1 MLMNKII
8 EKVVLL
14 DSARI
19 LRVDLGI
26 LVFCFLS
33 GSLCV
38 SERAVQV
45 ISRCHLQNET
55 LLANNLQA
63 GITVA

>member
-1 MLMNKII
+1 MPMNKII

-14 DSARI
+14 DSAHI

-55 LLANNLQA
+55 LLANNLQV